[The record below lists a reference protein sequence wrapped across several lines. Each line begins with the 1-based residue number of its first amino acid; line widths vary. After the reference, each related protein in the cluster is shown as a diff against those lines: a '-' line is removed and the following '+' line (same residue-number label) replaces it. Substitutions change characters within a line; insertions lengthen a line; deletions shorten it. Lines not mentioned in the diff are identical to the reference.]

1 MPATRRKR
9 DSLKYKK
16 KGGKARKT
24 QRRRDRRGGSGARKF
39 MNVATAAD
47 IPAFEKMLK
56 NGPIVVGMFY
66 LSWCG
71 HCKKAEPSFKDVAA
85 KNYPGVS
92 FAMVNSD
99 LKDKTSLR
107 SVEVNGV
114 PDFFVSVPNKSGSQ
128 PNSTIKPEM
137 SYDKSS
143 IERLATVASNAA
155 SLGGDS
161 TTLRASLNNKQGP
174 PPFLAMNAPSV
185 KSNSL
190 NVQPPSFRNLA
201 TSSRLGNSSSKGRDI
216 SLTSSAS
223 RGNSNSVKNMN
234 SEIGNNFNN
243 NSEIGESINAV
254 SGDSTDEDEL
264 MVPSYESSIN
274 TRESINAGKKIK
286 PAFSV
291 AGEEPTAATTLSI
304 TSPISAVSSITNS
317 LPNSTLNAEASAQAK
332 QTLREKEA
340 AEGRN
345 FSMIGGASP
354 RQQTLQSDEIPV
366 TIVTDDGSK
375 HAYMIRKKYGSG
387 EKTKYV
393 YKAKFVKTSENGK
406 KKTISKVEGKSQEDL
421 ITKIGELKAAGY
433 TEAL

>member
-9 DSLKYKK
+9 ASLKDKK
-16 KGGKARKT
+16 KTGKGRKT
-24 QRRRDRRGGSGARKF
+24 QRRPQHRSARF

-47 IPAFEKMLK
+47 IPAFERMLK

-107 SVEVNGV
+107 NVEVNGV
-114 PDFFVSVPNKSGSQ
+114 PDFFVSVPNKNGSA

-137 SYDKSS
+137 SYEKSS

-155 SLGGDS
+155 TMGSADP

-174 PPFLAMNAPSV
+174 PPFLAINAPSV

-190 NVQPPSFRNLA
+190 SVQPPSFRNLE
-201 TSSRLGNSSSKGRDI
+201 NKK
-216 SLTSSAS
+216 
-223 RGNSNSVKNMN
+223 SNKLV
-234 SEIGNNFNN
+234 E
-243 NSEIGESINAV
+243 EEPINAV
-254 SGDSTDEDEL
+254 SQESTDEEGEDEDEL
-264 MVPSYESSIN
+264 NVPSYESSIN
-274 TRESINAGKKIK
+274 TRQSINSGSKVK

-304 TSPISAVSSITNS
+304 TSPVEAARSVTDS
-317 LPNSTLNAEASAQAK
+317 LPASTLKAASLEEKEKAE
-332 QTLREKEA
+332 QTLREKEK

-345 FSMIGGASP
+345 FSMIGGANTKKASV
-354 RQQTLQSDEIPV
+354 SDVQKEGSILYLEYNFDHYKV
-366 TIVTDDGSK
+366 KRGSTIGGDKSYED
-375 HAYMIRKKYGSG
+375 
-387 EKTKYV
+387 KYV
-393 YKAKFVKTSENGK
+393 YEIKYFNDEADKASLKNKPRK
-406 KKTISKVEGKSQEDL
+406 KKMSAKTPSELYKLVKDFL
-421 ITKIGELKAAGY
+421 LDKI
-433 TEAL
+433 EAV